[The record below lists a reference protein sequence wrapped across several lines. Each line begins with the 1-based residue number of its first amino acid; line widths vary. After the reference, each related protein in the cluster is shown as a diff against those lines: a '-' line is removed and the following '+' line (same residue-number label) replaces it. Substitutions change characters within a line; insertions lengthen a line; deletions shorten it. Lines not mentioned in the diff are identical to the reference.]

1 MRRGTMTNRELYL
14 AIGALVNDPARARR
28 ADLEEYLRALL
39 RGCRTYAGANDISAE
54 QFLAVLERAFV
65 DDPLE
70 YDPAWAAAY
79 DAGITD
85 PGGNELDGFA
95 GFEAVLLR
103 QIVDLREMR
112 EAGIL
117 DRKWIELGEDAPR
130 GGRWY
135 NFHPR
140 TYLECAAA
148 GSMGGWEPGDDTGRG
163 FVNGEVAVMDD
174 QRNVTSADPRDVD
187 RPVHAL
193 GRVTWNDFADF
204 VYCGQVYE

>member
-1 MRRGTMTNRELYL
+1 MTNRELYL
-14 AIGALVNDPARARR
+14 AIGELVNDPARARR

-39 RGCRTYAGANDISAE
+39 RCCRQHAGADDISAE
-54 QFLAVLERAFV
+54 QFLAMLEGAFV
-65 DDPLE
+65 EDPLD
-70 YDPAWAAAY
+70 YDPAWTAAY
-79 DAGITD
+79 DAWMSD
-85 PGGNELDGFA
+85 AGGNEPVGFV

-117 DRKWIELGEDAPR
+117 DREWIEFGEDAPR

-140 TYLECAAA
+140 AYLECAAA
-148 GSMGGWEPGDDTGRG
+148 GSMGGWEPGDATSRN
-163 FVNGEVAVMDD
+163 FVNGEVAVLDD
-174 QRNVTSADPRDVD
+174 EGNVTSADPRDVD
-187 RPVHAL
+187 RPVRPL

-204 VYCGQVYE
+204 IYCGQVYE